1 MGVSCLAGMI
11 YKVDMLGGGGVGKS
25 AITIQFVQNTFVS
38 EYDPT
43 IENSYRR
50 QFTLQ
55 EEEIMLDI
63 LDTAGQE
70 EFAAIRDS
78 HIREG
83 LGFIIV
89 YSVTS
94 RESFKEVNNTRDRVL
109 KVKDKDSY
117 PMILLGNK
125 CDLVKDRVITPEEG
139 QELAEKFGI
148 PFRECSAKNRVNIDE
163 SFEEI
168 IRIILKAKADGLY
181 GQTPSQ
187 VTTFV
192 PDVHKGKK
200 SCTLL

>member
-1 MGVSCLAGMI
+1 MGVAVAQMI
-11 YKVDMLGGGGVGKS
+11 YKVVMLGGGGVGKS

-89 YSVTS
+89 YSCTS
-94 RESFKEVNNTRDRVL
+94 RESFKEINNIRERVL

-125 CDLVKDRVITPEEG
+125 CDIVKERVITTEEG
-139 QELAEKFGI
+139 QELAEKFNI
-148 PFRECSAKNRVNIDE
+148 TFKECSARNRVNIDE

-168 IRIILKAKADGLY
+168 IHIILKAKENGLY
-181 GQTPSQ
+181 GASGQPSSGN
-187 VTTFV
+187 FV
-192 PDVHKGKK
+192 PDLSSSKGKK
-200 SCTLL
+200 S

>member
-25 AITIQFVQNTFVS
+25 AITIQFVQNTFVN

-50 QFTLQ
+50 QFTVHN
-55 EEEIMLDI
+55 EEIMLDI

-89 YSVTS
+89 YSCTS
-94 RESFKEVNNTRDRVL
+94 RESFKEVNNIRERVL
-109 KVKDKDSY
+109 KVKDKDTY

-125 CDLVKDRVITPEEG
+125 CDLTIERVIPAEEG
-139 QELAEKFGI
+139 QELAESFNI
-148 PFRECSAKNRVNIDE
+148 PFKECSARNRVNIDE
-163 SFEEI
+163 SFDEI
-168 IRIILKAKADGLY
+168 IRIILKAQEAGLY
-181 GQTPSQ
+181 GASGN
-187 VTTFV
+187 FV
-192 PDVHKGKK
+192 PSDISPGKGKK
-200 SCTLL
+200 MCTLL

>member
-1 MGVSCLAGMI
+1 
-11 YKVDMLGGGGVGKS
+11 MLGGGGVGKS
-25 AITIQFVQNTFVS
+25 AITIQFVQNKFVN

-50 QFTLQ
+50 QFTVND
-55 EEEIMLDI
+55 EEIVLDI

-94 RESFKEVNNTRDRVL
+94 KESFKEVNDFRERVL

-117 PMILLGNK
+117 PMLLLGNK
-125 CDLVKDRVITPEEG
+125 CDLTKDRVITTEEG
-139 QELAEKFGI
+139 EEAAIKMNI
-148 PFRECSAKNRVNIDE
+148 PFKECSAKNRINIEE
-163 SFEEI
+163 SFQEI
-168 IRIILKAKADGLY
+168 LGIVLKAKGDGLY
-181 GQTPSQ
+181 GTGQPAGGTN
-187 VTTFV
+187 FV
-192 PDVHKGKK
+192 PDIEK
-200 SCTLL
+200 SKSKMCSLL

>member
-1 MGVSCLAGMI
+1 MI
-11 YKVDMLGGGGVGKS
+11 YKVVMLGGGGVGKS

-50 QFTLQ
+50 QFTVND
-55 EEEIMLDI
+55 EEIMLDI

-94 RESFKEVNNTRDRVL
+94 KESFKEVTGIRDRVL
-109 KVKDKDSY
+109 KVKDKNSY

-125 CDLVKDRVITPEEG
+125 CDLVKDRVVDSADG
-139 QELAEKFGI
+139 KSLADGFGI
-148 PFRECSAKNRVNIDE
+148 PFKECSARNRVNIDE
-163 SFEEI
+163 SFDEI
-168 IRIILKAKADGLY
+168 IQIILKAKADGLY
-181 GQTPSQ
+181 GSSAQPTSGGN
-187 VTTFV
+187 FV
-192 PDVHKGKK
+192 PDLSNSGKSKK
-200 SCTLL
+200 SCNLL